1 MTVKHP
7 LHYKVGKRLEK
18 EFEKNVIL
26 DSACANERRQRIPIF
41 IEEPKSFE
49 AKICDVDILILKDEK
64 IKIIIEIEES
74 NITPTQ
80 ICGKFLTSVLGK
92 YYIHEKN
99 NCNRNSIPYSKSVL
113 FMQILNNSKL
123 KMDKTKKIEQGKKI
137 EQEISR
143 MINSKGWKYPIK
155 EYRLIYTKKSEID
168 NIESIVEIVKKKLNY
183 AK

>member
-7 LHYKVGKRLEK
+7 LHYEIGKRLEK
-18 EFEKNVIL
+18 EFGKNVIL

-49 AKICDVDILILKDEK
+49 TKICDVDILILKDEK

-74 NITPTQ
+74 NIKPTQ

-92 YYIHEKN
+92 YYIHKKN
-99 NCNRNSIPYSKSVL
+99 NYNPIPYSESVL
-113 FMQILNNSKL
+113 FMQILNNYKL
-123 KMDKTKKIEQGKKI
+123 KKDKTKKIEQGKRI

-143 MINSKGWKYPIK
+143 MINSKGWKYPIM
-155 EYRLIYTKKSEID
+155 EYKLIYTKTSEIRE
-168 NIESIVEIVKKKLNY
+168 IKSIVKIVEEKLNY
-183 AK
+183 RK